1 MCHARL
7 EAEAGRY
14 SFLVLD
20 FHLLPLD
27 GFHQR
32 TKLAA
37 LGLAEAGVGALRFQL
52 SKYCRVKSSVGGLPG
67 DVQ

>member
-37 LGLAEAGVGALRFQL
+37 LGLAEAGVTSLGLQL
-52 SKYCRVKSSVGGLPG
+52 SMYG
-67 DVQ
+67 

>member
-37 LGLAEAGVGALRFQL
+37 LGLAEASLGTLGFQL
-52 SKYCRVKSSVGGLPG
+52 SKYG
-67 DVQ
+67 